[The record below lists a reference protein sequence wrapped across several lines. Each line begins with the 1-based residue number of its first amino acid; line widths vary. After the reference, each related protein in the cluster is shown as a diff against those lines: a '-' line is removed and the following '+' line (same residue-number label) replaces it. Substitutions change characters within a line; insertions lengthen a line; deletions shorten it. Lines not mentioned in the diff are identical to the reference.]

1 MSRLTPASASENQQ
15 QTKTWPIFQ
24 AIRWRPLANL
34 AQKTQIT
41 TAIDIAMIYAG
52 ESARV
57 YDTFRSSTNFIYFK
71 FEYLIEISQVI
82 IYFNYLRQ
90 YKNDILK
97 PFGNKT
103 IINLFKYIF
112 SHRLFNI
119 PVAFPFFIK

>member
-1 MSRLTPASASENQQ
+1 
-15 QTKTWPIFQ
+15 
-24 AIRWRPLANL
+24 
-34 AQKTQIT
+34 
-41 TAIDIAMIYAG
+41 MIYAG

-103 IINLFKYIF
+103 IIYLFKCIF

-119 PVAFPFFIK
+119 PVASPIL